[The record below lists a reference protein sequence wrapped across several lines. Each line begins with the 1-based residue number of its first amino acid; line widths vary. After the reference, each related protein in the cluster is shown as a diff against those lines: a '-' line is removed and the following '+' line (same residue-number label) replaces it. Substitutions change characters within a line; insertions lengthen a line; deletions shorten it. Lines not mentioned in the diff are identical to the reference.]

1 MGVPARLDKYTKT
14 AKQRNFSRDFLVGWE
29 NYETWEEATV
39 GETRAA
45 QRTFEIAEE
54 DIIAYNRAC
63 GETDPLMIDPAYA
76 KEHSPTGYVLPHPVF
91 VTTIGFYSLGE
102 RGIGTWAR
110 TPGARNPQQRIEV
123 VEPFK
128 VGEIITTTVTTTDK
142 FIQRDKPYL
151 QMLLEFHNEKAL
163 LKARWWAML
172 ILPRTRAEVARFAS
186 A

>member
-1 MGVPARLDKYTKT
+1 MQRRRRLLKTLPPVPVKCYAL
-14 AKQRNFSRDFLVGWE
+14 RNRSCFL
-29 NYETWEEATV
+29 
-39 GETRAA
+39 
-45 QRTFEIAEE
+45 
-54 DIIAYNRAC
+54 
-63 GETDPLMIDPAYA
+63 L
-76 KEHSPTGYVLPHPVF
+76 
-91 VTTIGFYSLGE
+91 
-102 RGIGTWAR
+102 RGG
-110 TPGARNPQQRIEV
+110 
-123 VEPFK
+123 EPFK